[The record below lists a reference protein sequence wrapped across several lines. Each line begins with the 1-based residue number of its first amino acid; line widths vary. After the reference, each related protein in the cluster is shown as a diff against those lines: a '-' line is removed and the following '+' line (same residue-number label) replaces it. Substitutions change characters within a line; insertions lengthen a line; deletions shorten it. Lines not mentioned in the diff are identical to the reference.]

1 MKIIVKQ
8 YLLVTSVFA
17 IFTEGLFFNFI
28 IDWKLIYLII
38 LSNYVIMIKYYKLK
52 LNNYFI
58 LLLIALFV
66 HGVVTNLFIG
76 IPPNFMLAQLI
87 GMSIM
92 GIYYYNFVSLYNLD
106 DIINL
111 YVKISFYVAVIGYVF
126 YFLNFHPLAHIP
138 NETRL
143 MSIFKE
149 PAHYAVVVMPA
160 CFYYFKIKNYFR
172 FFILFGTL
180 ILSNSSLAYIGCALI
195 FIIPNLSL
203 KRLGYFVAIV
213 PVIVGVFY
221 YIYTEYPFLKLRVDD
236 TYETLNSVNSGK
248 FKEQTNLSSYAILS
262 NMFIAKENVMDHP
275 FGSGIGS
282 HLYVHNTIYSKG
294 MRAPEYL
301 RKQNL
306 EDTNAT
312 DANSMFIRIVSEMG
326 ILGLILILSLM
337 YLASKSFSFNT
348 NQMFFAQGVFIYL
361 LLKLFRDGHYFP
373 PEFYLF
379 VWVLYFGLKTNK
391 KTINEM

>member
-1 MKIIVKQ
+1 MKINVKQ

-38 LSNYVIMIKYYKLK
+38 LSNYVILIKYYKLK

-58 LLLIALFV
+58 VLLIALFV
-66 HGVVTNLFIG
+66 HGIITNLFIA
-76 IPPNFMLAQLI
+76 IPPNFMLAQII
-87 GMSIM
+87 GIAIM

-106 DIINL
+106 EIINL
-111 YVKISFYVAVIGYVF
+111 YVKISFYVAVIGYVL
-126 YFLNFHPLAHIP
+126 YFFDFHPLAHLP
-138 NETRL
+138 SETRL

-160 CFYYFKIKNYFR
+160 CFYYLKIKNYFR
-172 FFILFGTL
+172 FFIIFGTL
-180 ILSNSSLAYIGCALI
+180 ILSNSSLAYIGCALL

-203 KRLGYFVAIV
+203 KRIGYLLSIV
-213 PVIVGVFY
+213 PVIIGVFY
-221 YIYTEYPFLKLRVDD
+221 YVYTEYPFLKLRVDD
-236 TYETLNSVNSGK
+236 TYETLNSVNTGK
-248 FKEQTNLSSYAILS
+248 FKEQTNMSSYAILS
-262 NMFIAKENVMDHP
+262 NMFIAKENVTDHP

-282 HLYVHNTIYSKG
+282 HLYVHNNIYSTG
-294 MRAPEYL
+294 MRPPEYL
-301 RKQNL
+301 KKQNL

-312 DANSMFIRIVSEMG
+312 DANSLFIRIVSEMG
-326 ILGLILILSLM
+326 VLGFILILVLM
-337 YLASKSFSFNT
+337 YLASKSFSFNN

-379 VWVLYFGLKTNK
+379 VWLLYFGLKTNK
-391 KTINEM
+391 KTINEV